1 MHIGKAAVNTAI
13 FTTADRNFDF
23 KSIGNVELGFSISY
37 NNDKTD
43 IKALGEDCYEESEE
57 SEDSILVDNF
67 YDKLHDL
74 FKKDETTRDK
84 EDDFLMKAL
93 SDYLPLAVAN
103 TIEKN
108 ELEIENLDLFHY
120 ALIVPSEWEEE
131 MREDIIRPIFV
142 QSGLISNED
151 HQDRLLFFSDIESI
165 YYELKDENDQPYSF
179 ERGQNTILCRL
190 SPDEEKIVVK
200 FDLIETT
207 NTLFNF
213 PNAKFFPKVMK
224 SSSVS
229 VTADDVEGRI
239 KEFLGTNLFPM
250 ATDDGGVK
258 KSLKS
263 KLIPSYQGQII
274 KDQLESEDEESEDEE
289 SEDEESEEEESEDG
303 RISVTC
309 QKRWKLSE
317 VQKKFIQSLCPS
329 ILCTVIG
336 VNPFSNT
343 KGIISSNSSKSYEFF
358 LLMDQYFDSDDKSTN
373 GVVLLAIILECY
385 RLSLILIDK
394 FTRVLPEDR
403 YIKPHR
409 LLQGA
414 SISVFEAIKHSDIYC
429 KPRIVSAEDLNTSSS
444 VFLSSKPDAIVNL
457 DISLGSTLFTYS
469 LLNEDGSIQHIFNH
483 DDFMADNLPPLG
495 HFYTFSNMTT
505 LNVKERFIAFAERY
519 LLGGLTDFTVDVDV
533 FTKKGLLFEVKAILI
548 EKLSNG
554 EVLVSTNKPKYIN
567 AFILM
572 YMIYIKEEIL
582 YKLPDHLIS
591 DQSDAKI
598 GYAVSIEAMLLNDTI
613 GTKDN
618 LRDIIYASGLVPK
631 DNDSK
636 KLRITTQ
643 GERILPAIQKSLKLE
658 FPLKSYFLL
667 CQLHE
672 DYVQLSLHQVVT
684 ASTSE
689 EKEQESIIV
698 QDEIAAIPNI
708 YDSLCAS
715 MWCNL
720 VQDSSLIKLCEM
732 HNTSDKS
739 KIFGLFSSNIK
750 AEFFANLKVHISDN
764 VRVVLQN
771 NPGAQITMDTYAVK
785 LNNSCNCKVRL
796 TTADIIDV
804 SFTPVLQDIAC
815 TLSASLLNKELF
827 GNYINIDYLFSF
839 IHFNNNPQLQ
849 YAFAKILEEEA
860 DDFNLE
866 LGIDTCCLLVPQL
879 FSQLIRPII
888 AQQPLFYKDFKIGAL
903 QQVCNE
909 NYAFSIRPETLI
921 FETMNYLENN
931 EMFDCDNIRQCF
943 ASEMMSFGEIFLNRD
958 IDVPVMISVSYIPYT
973 SSLRFSIKIV
983 GVDTEDEGTE
993 ENRNTH
999 QHYKVLL
1006 LDLVI
1011 KREMNAIE
1019 LNIKPRIAQIWV
1031 KKDQDDRQP
1040 YFERKEGSSISVG
1053 RLPKLGDE
1061 YEKFLVELVDEQPS
1075 LVLDQIMD
1083 SLTNQFADISISKTG
1098 LYKFVTYKC
1107 RITLKRAHFH
1117 SVDRNSTDKI

>member
-1 MHIGKAAVNTAI
+1 MNSAYDLHRHTHCVLMHIGNAAVTTAI
-13 FTTADRNFDF
+13 FATANRHFDF
-23 KSIGNVELGFSISY
+23 SSSREETLGFSISY
-37 NNDKTD
+37 SNDKTD
-43 IKALGEDCYEESEE
+43 IKALGEDCYKEFEE
-57 SEDSILVDNF
+57 SEDSILINNF

-74 FKKDETTRDK
+74 FKKDKTTRDK

-93 SDYLPLAVAN
+93 SDYLPLAVKN
-103 TIEKN
+103 TIERK
-108 ELEIENLDLFHY
+108 ELGIENFDLFHY

-131 MREDIIRPIFV
+131 MREEIIRPIFV

-165 YYELKDENDQPYSF
+165 CYGLKDKNGQTYSF
-179 ERGQNTILCRL
+179 KRGQNTILCRL
-190 SPDEEKIVVK
+190 SPDEEKTVVK

-213 PNAKFFPKVMK
+213 PNANFFPKVMK

-239 KEFLGTNLFPM
+239 KEFLRTNLFPM
-250 ATDDGGVK
+250 ATDDGAVR

-263 KLIPSYQGQII
+263 ELVPVDQDQII
-274 KDQLESEDEESEDEE
+274 EDVIKKIYRWSLDPWQSER
-289 SEDEESEEEESEDG
+289 EEEESEEG
-303 RISVTC
+303 KFSVTC

-329 ILCTVIG
+329 IICTVIG
-336 VNPFSNT
+336 VNPFSNM
-343 KGIISSNSSKSYEFF
+343 KGIISSNSSKSYGF
-358 LLMDQYFDSDDKSTN
+358 LLLVDDLFDLDDKSIERAEW
-373 GVVLLAIILECY
+373 LRSILECY
-385 RLSLILIDK
+385 RLSLIRINK
-394 FTRVLPEDR
+394 FTRIEPEYN
-403 YIKPHR
+403 YINRH
-409 LLQGA
+409 LLLYGA
-414 SISVFEAIKHSDIYC
+414 TKRVFEAVKHSDIYC
-429 KPRIVSAEDLNTSSS
+429 KPRIVSPEDLNTSSS

-457 DISLGSTLFTYS
+457 GMRKCRALLFDISLGSTLFTYS
-469 LLNEDGSIQHIFNH
+469 LLNEDGSIQHIFNR
-483 DDFMADNLPPLG
+483 DDFIADNLPPLG

-598 GYAVSIEAMLLNDTI
+598 VYAVSIEAMLLNDTI

-618 LRDIIYASGLVPK
+618 LRDLIYASGLVPK

-658 FPLKSYFLL
+658 LPLKSYFLL

-689 EKEQESIIV
+689 ENEQESIIV
-698 QDEIAAIPNI
+698 QDEIAVIPNI

-715 MWCNL
+715 MWRNL
-720 VQDSSLIKLCEM
+720 VQDSSLIELCEM

-764 VRVVLQN
+764 VLQDN
-771 NPGAQITMDTYAVK
+771 LGAQITMDTYAVK

-849 YAFAKILEEEA
+849 YAFAKILEKEA

-866 LGIDTCCLLVPQL
+866 LGIDTCCLLVPQNVNI
-879 FSQLIRPII
+879 Q
-888 AQQPLFYKDFKIGAL
+888 
-903 QQVCNE
+903 
-909 NYAFSIRPETLI
+909 
-921 FETMNYLENN
+921 NN
-931 EMFDCDNIRQCF
+931 ELF
-943 ASEMMSFGEIFLNRD
+943 
-958 IDVPVMISVSYIPYT
+958 
-973 SSLRFSIKIV
+973 
-983 GVDTEDEGTE
+983 
-993 ENRNTH
+993 
-999 QHYKVLL
+999 
-1006 LDLVI
+1006 
-1011 KREMNAIE
+1011 RE
-1019 LNIKPRIAQIWV
+1019 
-1031 KKDQDDRQP
+1031 
-1040 YFERKEGSSISVG
+1040 
-1053 RLPKLGDE
+1053 
-1061 YEKFLVELVDEQPS
+1061 
-1075 LVLDQIMD
+1075 
-1083 SLTNQFADISISKTG
+1083 
-1098 LYKFVTYKC
+1098 
-1107 RITLKRAHFH
+1107 
-1117 SVDRNSTDKI
+1117 